1 MVKEALISL
10 FESAIIWKTISVFNI
25 SQKERTILALIK
37 HHLGCGTIRFR
48 KNNVWVYSVD
58 NIKSIK
64 EIIIPFFN
72 RFGFLSEKKK
82 KDFARFKRI
91 IEIKERKSLTYS
103 DLETILQLLTQV
115 ETKNICKYNKCEIKE
130 RGFLFWKKNKKKI
143 ERLNTLSLESS
154 ETTRQ
159 T

>member
-37 HHLGCGTIRFR
+37 HHLGCGTIRFW

>member
-1 MVKEALISL
+1 MGNNSC
-10 FESAIIWKTISVFNI
+10 FFNI

-37 HHLGCGTIRFR
+37 HHLGCGTIRSR
-48 KNNVWVYSVD
+48 KDNVWVYQVD
-58 NIKSIK
+58 NIKGIK

-72 RFGFLSEKKK
+72 KFGFLSERKGKN
-82 KDFARFKRI
+82 FARFKRI
-91 IEIKERKSLTYS
+91 VEIKEKKFLTYN
-103 DLETILQLLTQV
+103 DLESIWQLLTQV
-115 ETKNICKYNKCEIKE
+115 EIQNISKYNLCEIKE
-130 RGFLFWKKNKKKI
+130 RGSLFWKRNKKEI